1 MCPGFHTTTI
11 SPHKRNINYPD
22 GLLLSGPDSA
32 DGTLIS
38 EVHMAPLVP
47 IIRRRSLHAIM
58 ANTRVKLND
67 NTTIPLL
74 AFGTGTAHY
83 GKAAENMVT
92 AAINA
97 GFTHLDGAQ
106 AYRNEESLGAGIA
119 ATGKPRE
126 HLFVTTK
133 LYKPAEGKTVRD
145 TLVESL
151 TKLQLEYVDL
161 FLIHTP
167 LHFPEPG
174 RLKEVWKQVEAL
186 KKEGLTRSVGVS
198 NFRTAQLREILDG
211 AEFPPSVNQVGRST
225 CLDR

>member
-1 MCPGFHTTTI
+1 MQYDM
-11 SPHKRNINYPD
+11 INSV
-22 GLLLSGPDSA
+22 LTMLTRSEVF
-32 DGTLIS
+32 IS
-38 EVHMAPLVP
+38 EVHPPPSYGLCTQ
-47 IIRRRSLHAIM
+47 RKFYAIM

-83 GKAAENMVT
+83 EKEAENMVT

-119 ATGKPRE
+119 AAGKPRE
-126 HLFVTTK
+126 QLFVTTK
-133 LYKPAEGKTVRD
+133 LYKLAEGRSVRD

-151 TKLQLEYVDL
+151 TKLRLAYVDL
-161 FLIHTP
+161 FLIHSP
-167 LHFPEPG
+167 LWFSEPG

-186 KKEGLTRSVGVS
+186 KKEGLARSIGVS

-211 AEFPPSVNQVGRST
+211 AEFPPSVNQVGQLGRST
-225 CLDR
+225 CLTPQPRIDEH